1 MRRILMLLAVAAMI
15 LALTAGPVFGAA
27 REPTDFNGPGEASDV
42 LGEKLED
49 PTGKYEPELTPDAG
63 ENCYGEENANTRKGL
78 GGNPGSLA
86 VPTEFPEGTP
96 NYTGHAVSTLDDA
109 FGEDSGEDPGG
120 EISAVQE
127 SARDTLAGAENCEPT
142 DRQ

>member
-1 MRRILMLLAVAAMI
+1 MRRIILLLAVAAMI
-15 LALTAGPVFGAA
+15 AAMMAEAGPAGAAA
-27 REPTDFNGPGEASDV
+27 REPTLDGPGAADQHLPDDTV
-42 LGEKLED
+42 ADTK
-49 PTGKYEPELTPDAG
+49 PAGK
-63 ENCYGEENANTRKGL
+63 NCYGQAASNHVSGP
-78 GGNPGSLA
+78 GGDPGSIA

-109 FGEDSGEDPGG
+109 FGQDSGEDPGG